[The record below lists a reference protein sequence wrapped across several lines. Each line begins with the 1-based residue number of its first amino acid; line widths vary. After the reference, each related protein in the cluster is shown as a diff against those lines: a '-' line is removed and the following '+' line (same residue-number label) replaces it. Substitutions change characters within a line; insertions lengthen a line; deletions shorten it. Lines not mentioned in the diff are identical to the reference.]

1 MLKLL
6 KYEWKACARVFL
18 PLYGAVI
25 LMSVINAV
33 MMTDRAQDFMNGIPT
48 AILAML
54 FVALLVAVFVVTA
67 VILIQRFYKNLLGD
81 EGYLMFTLPVT
92 IAQHIWSKVIVALGI
107 CCLSCIV
114 SLLSMSVMIMGTD
127 TNFVFGISLA
137 LHQLGSAIAAD
148 PNAVGYMIEGILLFL
163 LSLASGILFLY
174 LCMALGH
181 LAKKHRVLMA
191 VVWYFVLTTAAQFLL
206 TFVLFGV
213 VDGPMQTIM
222 TALTNAL
229 NGVPQQVLLHG
240 ALLGFCVA
248 TAIPGAICYFGT
260 HYILKNRLNLE

>member
-6 KYEWKACARVFL
+6 KYEWKACARICL
-18 PLYGAVI
+18 PLYGAVL
-25 LMSVINAV
+25 LMSIINAL
-33 MMTDRAQDFMNGIPT
+33 MTTDHAQGFLNGIPS
-48 AILAML
+48 AILAMV

-92 IAQHIWSKVIVALGI
+92 VAQHIWSKVIVAVAV
-107 CCLSCIV
+107 C
-114 SLLSMSVMIMGTD
+114 LLSGIIAVLSISILGAD
-127 TNFVFGISLA
+127 TNLIFAIGMV
-137 LHQLGSAIAAD
+137 LHQVGTTIAAD
-148 PNAVGYMIEGILLFL
+148 PNALGYLFESILLLL
-163 LSLASGILFLY
+163 LSLASGVLYLY

-181 LAKKHRVLMA
+181 LAKKHRVLMS

-213 VDGPMQTIM
+213 ANGPIETVM
-222 TALTNAL
+222 TALANAL
-229 NGVPQQVLLHG
+229 NGMPQQVLLHG
-240 ALLGFCVA
+240 VLLGFCVA

-260 HYILKNRLNLE
+260 HYILRHKLNLE